1 MGLEPTQGASLRER
15 EDLLSPPQEN
25 SSQRSHS
32 QSLCVPVGSIGSLM
46 KKRLL
51 FIQHGWGNHFPFL
64 TRPGDMLGHREGE
77 NQPPLM
83 GLSKQAE
90 VRFSFC
96 NLAKPR
102 FGSPA
107 RVHRS
112 QAK

>member
-1 MGLEPTQGASLRER
+1 MHPLKRENQ
-15 EDLLSPPQEN
+15 LPLHQKN

-32 QSLCVPVGSIGSLM
+32 QSLCVPVESIGSLM

-51 FIQHGWGNHFPFL
+51 FTKHGWGNHFPFL
-64 TRPGDMLGHREGE
+64 ARPGDMLRHREGE

-83 GLSKQAE
+83 GVSKQAE

-102 FGSPA
+102 RFESPA
-107 RVHRS
+107 RVYRS
-112 QAK
+112 